1 MRNRLIYSLLTLF
14 ALFLI
19 GSGITMLSLYETTTN
34 LESVINLHR
43 VEIIRQDLV
52 INAQTVQTHLYTF
65 GTVFG
70 QELDVIV
77 DNVLDLD
84 ESANSC
90 LGCHHTE
97 EIERRLTEVG
107 DIVEQYKDALSYLIT
122 TSANPERIERL
133 RTVAIGVGNSLLSK
147 TQEMAFIAGQ
157 KLNSRTVKAIK
168 DINKSR
174 GILIAT
180 LVLSFIIAF
189 IIAVTM
195 TRQITEPIDELVN
208 ATRKI
213 KSGQL
218 GYTTSYKGKNEF
230 GELIESFND
239 MSSSLHDSNQKIMQ
253 HLHSLSNLYR
263 VTLTFH
269 AITNKADLYREI
281 SFGVSELVDAEQCGL
296 LLDEGESF
304 VHAFPAVGLD
314 EREVRQ
320 LRIPREKVL
329 DVYHA
334 ARRKAL
340 IANDGLGASP
350 APEING
356 RLRVRNLMY
365 VWIRHKGELIG
376 AIRVANKR
384 TGDFSEE
391 DVRPLAILANN
402 VSVALEN
409 TQLYEDLRR
418 QMREL
423 RDAQE
428 QLVQAAK
435 LVAIGELASNVAHEI
450 NNPLTSVL
458 GYAELIRE
466 EPDLEAILKDVEV
479 IEKEA
484 LRAREIVNQLLEFS
498 RKRPLELKN
507 LQVNDILRDVIDLVS
522 FKLKDSRIKISKEY
536 GDTPVI
542 RGDKNQL
549 KQVFLN
555 LINNAIYSMDGEGT
569 LGITT
574 GTRDGHVLISISDT
588 GKGIPKDIQ
597 ERIFEPFFTTKS
609 DKGTGLGLSVSYK
622 IIQSHR
628 GRIELQS
635 EENKGCRFTVVLPV
649 DDEAKR
655 EALRT

>member
-84 ESANSC
+84 ESAHSC

-97 EIERRLTEVG
+97 EIEKRLIEVG

-239 MSSSLHDSNQKIMQ
+239 MSSSLYESNQKIMQ

-304 VHAFPAVGLD
+304 VHEFPAVGLD
-314 EREVRQ
+314 EREVKQ

-340 IANDGLGASP
+340 IANDGLGSSP

-356 RLRVRNLMY
+356 KLGVRNLMY

-384 TGDFSEE
+384 TGDFTEE

-522 FKLKDSRIKISKEY
+522 FKLKDSRITISKEY

-588 GKGIPKDIQ
+588 GRGIPKDIQ

-628 GRIELQS
+628 GRIEVQS

-649 DDEAKR
+649 DYEAKR